1 MANEPPDT
9 SDDHDLL
16 DEVFASANPNPSRV
30 GCPARE
36 TLRALGRRER
46 PLDDPAYEH
55 LAACSECYR
64 EVRAYQA
71 SEAHRVAEQKLRR
84 RRARTLGALAAT
96 VIGLIVLGW
105 YAVRLMQRQPTRQA
119 SVESPS
125 VHVTVD
131 LRQYRVARADDVS
144 ARKPSPLE
152 LARQRLEVRILL
164 PVGAAPGSYDL
175 QVLDASR
182 RPMASASGLARLEQH
197 TTVLDTVLDL
207 RALAPGRYELALR
220 RQGESWH
227 RYPAQLA

>member
-1 MANEPPDT
+1 MANEPPGT
-9 SDDHDLL
+9 SDDQDVL
-16 DEVFASANPNPSRV
+16 DEVFASANPNPSRA

-64 EVRAYQA
+64 EVRAYQ
-71 SEAHRVAEQKLRR
+71 VRR

-96 VIGLIVLGW
+96 VIGLVVFGW
-105 YAVRLMQRQPTRQA
+105 YAVRIMQRQPTRQA
-119 SVESPS
+119 SVESTS
-125 VHVTVD
+125 VRITVD

-144 ARKPSPLE
+144 APKPPPLE

-164 PVGAAPGSYDL
+164 PIGAAPGSYDL

-182 RPMASASGLARLEQH
+182 RPMASANGLARLEQH

-220 RQGESWH
+220 RHGESWH